1 MTRFLQIHTLTSYPA
16 ALLNRDDQGF
26 AKRVPFG
33 GVTRTR
39 ISSQCLKRHW
49 RTHEGKHA
57 LEELDVP
64 KTVRSRLTFQR
75 LVREALTCEDQE
87 RAKEATE
94 IVMKEVLG
102 ESNKAKAKK
111 KKAEDDGEVEDLI
124 KTGQVTVLGEPE
136 IAYLRTLAQKI
147 VDLEVETKG
156 LAKAAKKSVLT
167 KDEKANLAALKHA
180 AGLSAALFGR
190 MVTSDNLARGDA
202 AIHVAHA
209 LTVHAQANE
218 ADYFSAIDD
227 LSGSGGD
234 DELGSGHIGHT
245 ELTSGLFYSYV
256 VVDVELLRKNLGDPT
271 SEETKNLAG
280 DIVSSLVNLIAT
292 VSPGAKLG
300 STAPYARA
308 HCLMVESGDTQPR
321 TLANAFLKP
330 VEARGDLLASTY
342 RALASFHGD
351 ERRMH
356 GDDTE
361 RALAAMGSEADALA
375 DSLQVSNQSVRELAD
390 WARDKVRGA

>member
-16 ALLNRDDQGF
+16 SLLNRDDQGF

-49 RTHEGKHA
+49 RTHNGKHSLA
-57 LEELDVP
+57 ELDVP

-75 LVREALTCEDQE
+75 LVREELVCDDQD

-111 KKAEDDGEVEDLI
+111 KKAEEEGENEDLI

-136 IAYLRTLAQKI
+136 IAYLRTLAQRI
-147 VDLEVETKG
+147 VDLEVDTKG
-156 LAKAAKKSVLT
+156 LAKEAKKSVLT

-209 LTVHAQANE
+209 LTVHSQANE

-227 LSGSGGD
+227 LSGAGGD

-256 VVDVELLRKNLGDPT
+256 VVDVGLLLKNLGDAT
-271 SEETKNLAG
+271 SEDTKALAG
-280 DIVSSLVNLIAT
+280 DIVASLVQLIAS

-308 HCLMVESGDTQPR
+308 HCVMLESGDSQPR

-342 RALASFHGD
+342 RSLAAFHSD

-356 GDDTE
+356 GDE
-361 RALAAMGSEADALA
+361 GQRALAAMGAEAAALA
-375 DSLQVSNQSVRELAD
+375 DSLSVNNQSVADLAA
-390 WARDKVRGA
+390 WAKAKVLGA